1 MMCAENVIN
10 PFSPSSPEPLSTDA
24 LEQCIR
30 LDRRGLGGFWTSGQ
44 WQQELER
51 PGSLCLGQW
60 LPGEQPLQQ
69 SLVGIASGWM
79 VANELQLT
87 VVVVDPNWR
96 GKGLG
101 RQLLGA
107 LLRQAANQGCRNAT
121 LEVAADNQPALGLYA
136 ALGFQSTGIRR
147 GYYRNGS
154 DALIQWLKIER
165 FSG

>member
-1 MMCAENVIN
+1 MGAENLFH

-24 LEQCIR
+24 LEECLR
-30 LDRRGLGGFWTSGQ
+30 LDKLGLGGFWTSGQ

-60 LPGEQPLQQ
+60 LAGKQELQQ
-69 SLVGIASGWM
+69 SLVGIASGWL
-79 VANELQLT
+79 VADELQLT
-87 VVVVDPNWR
+87 VVVVDPSWR

-101 RQLLGA
+101 RQLLGE
-107 LLRQAANQGCRNAT
+107 LLRLAANQGCRNAT

-147 GYYRNGS
+147 SYYRNGS
-154 DALIQWLKIER
+154 DALIQWLKIDK

>member
-1 MMCAENVIN
+1 MGAENLFH

-24 LEQCIR
+24 LEECLR
-30 LDRRGLGGFWTSGQ
+30 LDKLGLGGFWTSGQ

-60 LPGEQPLQQ
+60 LAGEQELQQ
-69 SLVGIASGWM
+69 SLVGIASGWL
-79 VANELQLT
+79 VADELQLT
-87 VVVVDPNWR
+87 VVVVDPSWR

-101 RQLLGA
+101 RQLLGE
-107 LLRQAANQGCRNAT
+107 LLRLAANQGCRNAT

-147 GYYRNGS
+147 SYYRNGS
-154 DALIQWLKIER
+154 DALIQWLKIDK

>member
-1 MMCAENVIN
+1 
-10 PFSPSSPEPLSTDA
+10 
-24 LEQCIR
+24 
-30 LDRRGLGGFWTSGQ
+30 
-44 WQQELER
+44 
-51 PGSLCLGQW
+51 
-60 LPGEQPLQQ
+60 
-69 SLVGIASGWM
+69 M

-87 VVVVDPNWR
+87 LVVVDPNWR

-165 FSG
+165 YSG